1 MKSSNSKISV
11 FLASLFLPVVS
22 FVYVLFH
29 PKSEHFKMIVVLFF
43 TFVGLAFFY
52 KGESADVTRYVM
64 DFEQAHLNKNIDL
77 ISYYQSRSVSQQIDY
92 YSIFMTWFVSRF
104 TGNSQLFLG
113 LLAFIFAV
121 FLALNISF
129 VIDHIQLTKIS
140 VLLLIVLIF
149 IPRIMFLTHR
159 WWTALQV
166 FLFGVLRVVFDKKYL
181 SLLWCVAAAFLF
193 HFSFLYPLIVFVVVL
208 LLPKRVLWLY
218 LLLYIVF
225 TTINSFDFQIFS
237 SFLETYIPE
246 AIAGRTESYINFE
259 LQEHNFFSQSGRIA
273 MNIANIML
281 MTLIYFSNRD
291 SLIRGD
297 VVRKLFA
304 TSLLLGSFASLI
316 SLTEWGW
323 RYLDLSY
330 MLFVIFYLTYLSETF
345 NYKKSIQVFRL
356 VSPLFLY
363 FLFFQLRGALSCI
376 GPYQLIAGNYVT
388 TWYLHDIISV
398 LDFIK
403 QIF

>member
-1 MKSSNSKISV
+1 MKSSNSKTSV

-52 KGESADVTRYVM
+52 RGESADVTRYVM
-64 DFEQAHLNKNIDL
+64 DFEQAHLNKNIGL
-77 ISYYQSRSVSQQIDY
+77 ISYYQSRTVSQQIDY

-113 LLAFIFAV
+113 LLAFVFAV

-149 IPRIMFLTHR
+149 IPRIMLLTHR

-166 FLFGVLRVVFDKKYL
+166 FLFGLLRVVFDKKYL

-237 SFLETYIPE
+237 SFLETYVPE

-273 MNIANIML
+273 MNIANITL

-304 TSLLLGSFASLI
+304 TSLLMGSFASLV

-323 RYLDLSY
+323 RYLDLSN
-330 MLFVIFYLTYLSETF
+330 MLFVVFYLVYLSEKTNF
-345 NYKKSIQVFRL
+345 NKSIQYFRW
-356 VSPLFLY
+356 VSPLFIY
-363 FLFFQLRGALSCI
+363 FILFQIRGFFAII
-376 GPYQLIAGNYVT
+376 GPQQLFLGNYFTVWFIKDT
-388 TWYLHDIISV
+388 HSV
-398 LDFIK
+398 LELLR
-403 QIF
+403 